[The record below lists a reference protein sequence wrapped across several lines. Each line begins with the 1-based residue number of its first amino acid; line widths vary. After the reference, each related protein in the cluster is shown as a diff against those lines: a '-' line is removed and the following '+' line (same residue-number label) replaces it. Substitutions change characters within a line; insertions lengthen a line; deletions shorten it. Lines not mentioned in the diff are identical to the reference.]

1 MLGEE
6 ETAHLIGSRS
16 EAQYGS
22 PEPNSQRWTCWNR
35 AGEQWGAGEGDTRI
49 NNSTNYRRA
58 ETKGL
63 LYFRV
68 SAILLFIFDPNNA
81 TVSLLNITITILDI
95 IHRPVFYLKLN
106 STL

>member
-6 ETAHLIGSRS
+6 ETAHLIGSQS

-35 AGEQWGAGEGDTRI
+35 AGEQWEAGEGDTRI

-63 LYFRV
+63 LCFRV
-68 SAILLFIFDPNNA
+68 SAILLFIHDPNKETLFFAKYNYRN
-81 TVSLLNITITILDI
+81 SGHYLL
-95 IHRPVFYLKLN
+95 LKTQLN